1 MEDTLTISLSPAQRD
16 LLLKYE
22 PCFEDHELFRIISIA
37 LKKGKN
43 YEIYLDEEH
52 LDSVLA
58 QIGELCDNEE
68 DEDIQYE
75 LDDIYECLELCSNTF
90 DDDDDLSEHSNDTGA
105 VFILKVA
112 LAYSKEIWRK
122 IAIREGQS
130 LNDLHNIIYD
140 AFDRYDD
147 HMYSFFFPYS
157 RQKFNPRK
165 IYQSSDEYTHP
176 YACGEQG
183 AFDSEAQDA
192 SKTTIGSLDLNA
204 KHVFYYLFDFGD
216 EWWHEITVEKTNEQA
231 DNDKYPR
238 ITERQGDSPDQ
249 YDYEDEEDED

>member
-1 MEDTLTISLSPAQRD
+1 MDEKITISLSKKQRD
-16 LLLKYE
+16 LLLNYE
-22 PCFEDHELFRIISIA
+22 ACFSDSELFRIISIA
-37 LKKGKN
+37 IKKGKN
-43 YEIYLDEEH
+43 YEIYLDEEQ
-52 LDSVLA
+52 LDSFLD
-58 QIGELCDNEE
+58 QIGDLCDNEE
-68 DEDIQYE
+68 DEDIQCE
-75 LDDIYECLELCSNTF
+75 LDEIYDCLELCSDTL
-90 DDDDDLSEHSNDTGA
+90 DDDDDLSEYSNNTGA
-105 VFILKVA
+105 VFVLKVA

-122 IAIREGQS
+122 ISIREGQS
-130 LNDLHNIIYD
+130 LHDLHIVIFD

-147 HMYSFFFPYS
+147 HMYSFFFPHS
-157 RQKFNPRK
+157 RRTVNPRK

-176 YACGEQG
+176 YACEEQG